1 MIEYTFDKIDHLLR
15 VRMSGS
21 NSAADM
27 ARHYS
32 KVLSDP
38 NYDPTFD
45 SIFCVDDSA
54 GGPLLSEL
62 PEAGRLM
69 EAVAQLQPDR
79 KWAVVMTPG
88 FKRTIVEFLLAGA
101 KLGSVQMRFFDDD
114 EHALA
119 WLDLPGHAISPSM
132 LTKAENPRRSGLG
145 H

>member
-1 MIEYTFDKIDHLLR
+1 MIEYVFDKVNHLLR

-32 KVLSDP
+32 MVLDDS

-45 SIFCVDDSA
+45 SIFCIDDNA
-54 GGPLLSEL
+54 GGPILSEL
-62 PEAGRLM
+62 PETSRLM
-69 EAVAQLQPDR
+69 EAVAHLQQGR
-79 KWAVVMTPG
+79 RWAVVLSPG

-119 WLDLPGHAISPSM
+119 WLGQPRHAAVA
-132 LTKAENPRRSGLG
+132 KQA